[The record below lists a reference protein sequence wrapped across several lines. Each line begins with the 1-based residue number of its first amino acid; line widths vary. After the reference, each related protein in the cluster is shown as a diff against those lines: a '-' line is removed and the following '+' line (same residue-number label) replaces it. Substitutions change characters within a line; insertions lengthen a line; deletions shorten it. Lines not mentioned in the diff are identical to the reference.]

1 MDREIAE
8 RGNNVVTTIGFY
20 IFCSHDVLLWTG
32 KKKAISTHAN
42 AYGFVPSLEGEGC
55 DVYAGCFL
63 TKRTGRAG
71 ALCAGE
77 T

>member
-20 IFCSHDVLLWTG
+20 ILSGHNVLLWIG
-32 KKKAISTHAN
+32 KKKAINTHAN

-63 TKRTGRAG
+63 TKRTGSAG